1 MGAPDLLVDVELGPV
16 RVVSQRAAPPAP
28 KLAKHWQDVQRRA
41 SQGPQVLNRLTQK
54 IRAGYDAG
62 GISRINA
69 QWGISAGNANRELRF
84 GLANMRARSRDLE
97 RNDPYAKK
105 FLELVETNIVG
116 PNGISMQSRAGDLG
130 PAPDFKFTQD
140 KAANNIIEREWA
152 AFSRC
157 GQFDVTGKLSRA
169 ALERLLVR
177 AMARDGEVLM
187 KPVADT
193 SSRWGIRYQLL
204 EADWLDEKLN
214 EDLPNGNRIVMG
226 VELDPAGKPVAYHLH
241 TRHPGDARRGVGSER
256 IRYPADQIRHY
267 FIAERPEQVRGT
279 PWMHAA
285 MSKLYQLGE
294 FDEAAILAARLGAD
308 KFMILED
315 AEGTAADMAD
325 GQLPTPEDGNA
336 PSINE
341 GTGALYFQSQKGSID
356 ILPRGTKVADWDP
369 KYPSDTYGPF
379 IKAALR
385 GVSSGLP
392 GISYE
397 SLSNDREGVTWTSI
411 RHAVLDER
419 EAWKSLQRLVID
431 TYAWDSFTLWL
442 DASLLSSKKPLAY
455 LPASKR
461 DKFLAPVFTC
471 RRWDWVN
478 PKDDMEAKEKALQM
492 RLTSHRRVL
501 AEQGIDLEDLL
512 SEIQDDRDLA
522 ASYGVDLDAVIKKA
536 APAAPLPTAPAPG
549 NDDAKPDPDPADP
562 KPAARRPRKTKEPTQ

>member
-1 MGAPDLLVDVELGPV
+1 MGAALFRPDVVELGEP
-16 RVVSQRAAPPAP
+16 RVVARRLRAQAPAR
-28 KLAKHWQDVQRRA
+28 ARNWEDVQRRA
-41 SQGPQVLNRLTQK
+41 AAGPQVLNRLTQK

-69 QWGISAGNANRELRF
+69 QWGISVGNANRELRF

-97 RNDPYAKK
+97 RNDPFAKK

-116 PNGISMQSRAGDLG
+116 PCGINMQSRAGDLG

-140 KAANNIIEREWA
+140 KAANSIIEREWA
-152 AFSRC
+152 AFSRA

-169 ALERLLVR
+169 ATERLLVR
-177 AMARDGEVLM
+177 AIARDGEVM
-187 KPVADT
+187 VKPVADPT
-193 SSRWGIRYQLL
+193 SRWGIRYQLL

-214 EDLPNGNRIVMG
+214 EDLPNGNRIVLG

-241 TRHPGDARRGVGSER
+241 TRHPGDAKRVVGSER
-256 IRYPADQIRHY
+256 IRYTADQIRHY

-325 GQLPTPEDGNA
+325 GQMPTPDDANA

-356 ILPRGTKVADWDP
+356 ILPRGTKVADWNP
-369 KYPSDTYGPF
+369 NYPSDTYGPF

-392 GISYE
+392 GVSYE

-419 EAWKSLQRLVID
+419 EAWKALQRLIID
-431 TYAWDSFTLWL
+431 TYAWDGFTLWL
-442 DASLLSSKKPLAY
+442 DAALLSPKKPLAY

-461 DKFLAPVFTC
+461 DKFLSPVFTG

-501 AEQGIDLEDLL
+501 AEQGIDLEELL
-512 SEIQDDRDLA
+512 SEMQDDRELA
-522 ASYGVDLDAVIKKA
+522 ATYGVDLDAVIKKS
-536 APAAPLPTAPAPG
+536 APAAQTPAQ
-549 NDDAKPDPDPADP
+549 PDPGQANNPP
-562 KPAARRPRKTKEPTQ
+562 VARRPPQNQGANP

>member
-1 MGAPDLLVDVELGPV
+1 MSAAVERLVDVELGEP
-16 RVVSQRAAPPAP
+16 RVVSRRQRAPAP
-28 KLAKHWQDVQRRA
+28 APARARNWEEVQRLAAR
-41 SQGPQVLNRLTQK
+41 GPQVLNRLTQR

-69 QWGISAGNANRELRF
+69 QWGISAGNANRELRW
-84 GLANMRARSRDLE
+84 GLANMRARSRELE

-105 FLELVETNIVG
+105 FLELVEINIIG
-116 PNGISMQSRAGDLG
+116 PAGINMQSRAGDMG

-140 KAANNIIEREWA
+140 KAANSIIEREWA
-152 AFSRC
+152 AFSRV
-157 GQFDVTGKLSRA
+157 GQFDVTAKLSRA
-169 ALERLLVR
+169 AFERLLIR
-177 AMARDGEVLM
+177 AIARDGEVLV
-187 KPVADT
+187 KPVADPT
-193 SSRWGIRYQLL
+193 SRWGLRLQIL

-226 VELDPAGKPVAYHLH
+226 VELDPSGKPVAYHLR
-241 TRHPGDARRGVGSER
+241 TRHPGDVHRNISSER
-256 IRYPADQIRHY
+256 VRYTADQISHY

-285 MSKLYQLGE
+285 MNKLYQLGE

-308 KFMILED
+308 KFMVLED
-315 AEGTAADMAD
+315 TEGTAADLAD
-325 GQLPTPEDGNA
+325 GAMPMPDDGSL

-341 GTGALYFQSQKGSID
+341 GTGALFYQSQKGSID

-369 KYPSDTYGPF
+369 NYPSDTYGPF
-379 IKAALR
+379 MKAALR

-392 GISYE
+392 GVSYE

-419 EAWKSLQRLVID
+419 EAWKALQKWLID
-431 TYAWDSFTLWL
+431 AYAFDVFTLWL
-442 DASLLSSKKPLAY
+442 DASLLSPKKPLAY

-461 DKFLAPVFTC
+461 DKFLAPVFTG

-478 PKDDMEAKEKALQM
+478 PKDDMEAKEKALAL

-501 AEQGIDLEDLL
+501 AEQGIDLEELL
-512 SEIQDDRDLA
+512 AEIQDDRALA
-522 ASYGVDLDAVIKKA
+522 ATYGVDLDAVLKKS
-536 APAAPLPTAPAPG
+536 APAAPSPA
-549 NDDAKPDPDPADP
+549 AKPNGETP
-562 KPAARRPRKTKEPTQ
+562 